1 MLPTPCLLVSRRE
14 VYANPIML
22 TFEDRGQGLNH
33 CICDVSHLLAAIK
46 KVQSGDRSKQDAV
59 TEYEEEMIPRG
70 REEVECSMKNAEMLH
85 DWEKVKQSPVF
96 KDGFRPMKGHSTYD
110 NRVEV

>member
-1 MLPTPCLLVSRRE
+1 M
-14 VYANPIML
+14 
-22 TFEDRGQGLNH
+22 
-33 CICDVSHLLAAIK
+33 
-46 KVQSGDRSKQDAV
+46 